1 MKTIEPYNEVWL
13 DCYNNLKLSLL
24 RYINAD
30 NVIRGLNNNY
40 KYKIFPHRFEEA
52 EEFYCITEDQTIIF
66 YEEIADI
73 ERLSPQTE
81 EEFYDVVKKQL
92 SRDNG
97 FVLMRTD
104 LFDWLEGNICW
115 HRYHWDHYSLLVD
128 YDEEN
133 KQFTV
138 FDEKGGNYV
147 KFFVPESKLYKCLFY
162 SDKHELLRLVTLK
175 DEKVRVQSHDE
186 LKSNAKVIIGTIDKC
201 LECEFW
207 TMEEYIYDGGHYKD
221 LNGVYLQKIEGR
233 HRANAILMELLEQEH
248 NNQGIDLSG
257 FKQAFDELAVEWGKI
272 RMALFVLYLRKKN
285 REEKIHELNEKV
297 RECLRRE
304 KGLWEDFIGKLSM

>member
-24 RYINAD
+24 RYID
-30 NVIRGLNNNY
+30 EENVIRGLNNNY
-40 KYKIFPHRFEEA
+40 KYKIFPHKFEECD
-52 EEFYCITEDQTIIF
+52 EFYCITEDQTIIF
-66 YEEIADI
+66 YEEFSDI
-73 ERLSPQTE
+73 ERVSPKTE
-81 EEFYDVVKKQL
+81 EEFYDVVKNQL
-92 SRDNG
+92 SMENG

-115 HRYHWDHYSLLVD
+115 QRYHWDHYSLLVD
-128 YDEEN
+128 FDEVSR
-133 KQFTV
+133 QFTV

-175 DEKVRVQSHDE
+175 PEKVRVQSWDE
-186 LKSNAKVIIGTIDKC
+186 IKSNAQTIIDSIDKC
-201 LECEFW
+201 MECEFW
-207 TMEEYIYDGGHYKD
+207 TMEEYVYDGGHYKD

-233 HRANAILMELLEQEH
+233 HQANALLMKMLEER
-248 NNQGIDLSG
+248 GAADGVDFAKYRS
-257 FKQAFDELAVEWGKI
+257 AFEGLAVEWGKI

-285 REEKIHELNEKV
+285 REQKIRELNEML
-297 RECLRRE
+297 RECLQHE
-304 KGLWEDFIGKLSM
+304 KDLWLEIMR